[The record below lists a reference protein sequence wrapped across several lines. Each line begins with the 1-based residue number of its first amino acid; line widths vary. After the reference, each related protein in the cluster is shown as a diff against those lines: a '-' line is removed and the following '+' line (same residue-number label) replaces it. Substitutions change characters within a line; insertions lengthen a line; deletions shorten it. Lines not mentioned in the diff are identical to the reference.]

1 VTDIHSTLVDPAP
14 SGMMTPARYRGSLI
28 ALVIVEAWWLGICGG
43 LAYLHWSGLPVGL
56 FVVLGPIVT
65 VATAIGWIRLTSDAS
80 MAVAGV
86 AFCVAILAGVVSA
99 VVQLFRLLSGGRP
112 SLHGA
117 ALGWAVLTA
126 LLSLIALFAVIGI
139 LIDRQE
145 TVQLHAR
152 TAERLAEA
160 RWFGPWKQPPALL
173 TPMLEIPGVH
183 GYELTGGKGFRYAV
197 VGAERVVLICL
208 APPDDPDE
216 LSAEAVRWQDRLRAA
231 DNSARVRGV
240 LIVSAES
247 VPGLRAGEMF
257 ALGVTPATTEG
268 LLDTVGPWLGE
279 PAHINV
285 PIAALL
291 MQSAI

>member
-1 VTDIHSTLVDPAP
+1 VTDIHSTLADPAP

-28 ALVIVEAWWLGICGG
+28 ALVIVEAWWLGVCGG
-43 LAYLHWSGLPVGL
+43 LAFLHWSGLPAGL
-56 FVVLGPIVT
+56 FVVLGPIVA
-65 VATAIGWIRLTSDAS
+65 VATAVGWIRLTSDAS

-99 VVQLFRLLSGGRP
+99 GVQLFHLLTGGRR

-117 ALGWAVLTA
+117 VLGWAVLTA
-126 LLSLIALFAVIGI
+126 LLSLIALFVVVGI
-139 LIDRQE
+139 LADRQG
-145 TVQLHAR
+145 TVLLHAR

-160 RWFGPWKQPPALL
+160 RWFGPGRQPPALL
-173 TPMLEIPGVH
+173 KPMLEIPGVH

-208 APPDDPDE
+208 APPDDPEE
-216 LSAEAVRWQDRLRAA
+216 LSAEAARWQDRLRAA

-240 LIVSAES
+240 LVVSTES

-279 PAHINV
+279 PARINV

-291 MQSAI
+291 MPPTI